1 MSNTRAI
8 IDYAMDDDAVG
19 MREALYA
26 EIMDRVHSHI
36 ELKKQEIAHGIIT
49 HPEEIHTDNEVL
61 EVSEE

>member
-1 MSNTRAI
+1 MTTRAI

-36 ELKKQEIAHGIIT
+36 EVKKQEIAQGLIAQ
-49 HPEEIHTDNEVL
+49 PEEY
-61 EVSEE
+61 SEEE